1 MGQAAA
7 ILPFSGVLA
16 KTARYERVMLQAAC
30 HWMIRMNQDFS
41 SRRVVITGGA
51 GGIGETL
58 ARRLLALGALVV
70 LADCDRAALLRVA
83 SALNGEVGLCEC
95 DISSD
100 QDCSRLIQVAE
111 TYFQAPID
119 VFVANAGIPFA
130 GPLQRASVN
139 DITRVIAV
147 NVIGS
152 ILSARAAIGSLA
164 NGVDPCLVFM
174 GSLQSVTGR
183 AERSV
188 YTASKHAIA
197 GLVKSLAL
205 ELGPQ
210 GIRVNAVAPT
220 VLDTPFL
227 HQAYERAGIPV
238 EQGLA
243 QAAQGLPLRRIPT
256 LEDVAATIL
265 FLSSPATRSMTGQI
279 VMVDCGATAGKM

>member
-1 MGQAAA
+1 MD
-7 ILPFSGVLA
+7 
-16 KTARYERVMLQAAC
+16 
-30 HWMIRMNQDFS
+30 QDFAF
-41 SRRVVITGGA
+41 RRVVITGGA
-51 GGIGETL
+51 GGIGEAL
-58 ARRLLALGALVV
+58 ARRFLGRGAAVL
-70 LADCDRAALLRVA
+70 LADCDRAALVRVA
-83 SALNGEVGLCEC
+83 SALNGAVGLCEC

-100 QDCSRLIQVAE
+100 QDCSRLIQTAE
-111 TYFQAPID
+111 SYFQAPID

-130 GPLQRASVN
+130 GPLVQATAE

-152 ILSARAAIGSLA
+152 ILSARAAIGSLV
-164 NGVDPCLVFM
+164 NGEEPCLVFM

-227 HQAYERAGIPV
+227 YQAYERAGIPV
-238 EQGLA
+238 EQGLRH
-243 QAAQGLPLRRIPT
+243 AAQGLPLGRIPS
-256 LEDVAATIL
+256 LDDVASTVL
-265 FLSSPATRSMTGQI
+265 FLSSAAARSITGQI